1 MNDKAR
7 ALMDTIN
14 ATLKSPV
21 LKMASDSDLKVEYL
35 PTGVLPIDTLL
46 QGGIPRG
53 RFTTLTGDYCLAPNT
68 LVLNGAYDWVPL
80 GSLRVGDPIVAFD
93 EEPQEGRGNQRTLQP
108 ARVVRTQRKTLPC
121 YEVET
126 DKGTRTVASIGHK
139 WLALWQS
146 QRKPVWKT
154 TEQIGVGD
162 KIAYFGDVWGQPDD
176 REAAAYLAGLFDGEG
191 WVDDCRVAFAQ
202 NPGPVLDYGIKLLE
216 GMGFDITV
224 RQANAGKT
232 VMAAYIKGGFRELM
246 RFASQI
252 PTVRLAPKIEQAW
265 VGKSLTRKGR
275 NADADKAWATV
286 TKVRYVGN
294 REVVAIGTT
303 TKTLIA
309 DGMYTHNSTLKS
321 YVGLSAI
328 AQAQQRGH
336 TCALIDTEHSF
347 DPDWATDIGVDVDSL
362 ILQHP
367 ESGELAI
374 DTAEALVRG
383 GCDLIV
389 FDSVA
394 ATLPDAERTK
404 RLYDE
409 KVQPARIAQ
418 LMSVAMRKLTA
429 ANDKTA
435 IIWINQLR
443 MNIGV
448 TFGNPEVATGGRSL
462 PYYSSYIIN
471 IRKTGKITRTVKT
484 WDGTEWKD
492 TKETY
497 GQKFRAYVEK
507 SKLSAPHREVH
518 FVWDHEQNAVDEIGY
533 LIAVGLESGYITQNG
548 AMWSCN
554 GIKVKGKDKFKE
566 TVKTDSNLQQ
576 AIRASVFP
584 GNQEPA
590 KKKVA
595 RVKRKSSNDTA

>member
-53 RFTTLTGDYCLAPNT
+53 RFTTLTGDY
-68 LVLNGAYDWVPL
+68 
-80 GSLRVGDPIVAFD
+80 
-93 EEPQEGRGNQRTLQP
+93 
-108 ARVVRTQRKTLPC
+108 
-121 YEVET
+121 
-126 DKGTRTVASIGHK
+126 
-139 WLALWQS
+139 
-146 QRKPVWKT
+146 
-154 TEQIGVGD
+154 
-162 KIAYFGDVWGQPDD
+162 
-176 REAAAYLAGLFDGEG
+176 
-191 WVDDCRVAFAQ
+191 
-202 NPGPVLDYGIKLLE
+202 
-216 GMGFDITV
+216 
-224 RQANAGKT
+224 
-232 VMAAYIKGGFRELM
+232 
-246 RFASQI
+246 
-252 PTVRLAPKIEQAW
+252 
-265 VGKSLTRKGR
+265 
-275 NADADKAWATV
+275 
-286 TKVRYVGN
+286 
-294 REVVAIGTT
+294 
-303 TKTLIA
+303 
-309 DGMYTHNSTLKS
+309 STLKS

-328 AQAQQRGH
+328 AQAQQRDY

-347 DPDWATDIGVDVDSL
+347 DPAWATDIGVDVNSL

-429 ANDKTA
+429 ANKNTA

-462 PYYSSYIIN
+462 PYYSSYIVN

-492 TKETY
+492 TKETHA
-497 GQKFRAYVEK
+497 QKFRAYVEK

-518 FVWDHEQNAVDEIGY
+518 FVWDHETNSVDEIGY

-566 TVKTDSNLQQ
+566 TVRTDSNLQQ

-584 GNQEPA
+584 GSPAPA

-595 RVKRKSSNDTA
+595 RQKPKSSKPTVSKRTRTAARGTSSTTDQTTT